1 MFFYVVIDNFGFIGA
16 FTTLKLAK
24 EVINKYENIPLMIIQ
39 YPIHHSSQKE
49 FIYFLPWKFGENEGG
64 PPATVSNDREY
75 VLHLQTQLLA
85 LNLTLPDSL
94 LYFTKRINKI
104 DRFEMSRLHPADNK
118 LYKQEYEQLFKDKQ
132 TEKSIIRGGIPV
144 LDSCILNR
152 EYGMMVD
159 LYEKEENDKP
169 VEQHIDNDKSNDQET
184 ENYVAEEN
192 LPKKDYKVSD
202 HVLQLPLPE
211 DNSDVEST
219 E

>member
-1 MFFYVVIDNFGFIGA
+1 MFFYVVIDSFGFIGA
-16 FTTLKLAK
+16 FTTLELAK

-39 YPIHHSSQKE
+39 YPMHHKSQKE
-49 FIYFLPWKFGENEGG
+49 FVYFLPWKFGENEGG
-64 PPATVSNDREY
+64 PPAIVSNDRVY

-94 LYFTKRINKI
+94 LFFTKKINKI

-118 LYKQEYEQLFKDKQ
+118 LYKQEYEQIFKDDQK
-132 TEKSIIRGGIPV
+132 EESIIRGGVPV

-159 LYEKEENDKP
+159 LNKKEENDEP
-169 VEQHIDNDKSNDQET
+169 VEQHIDNDKSNDQES
-184 ENYVAEEN
+184 ENHEVEEN
-192 LPKKDYKVSD
+192 SQKKGYKVQD

-211 DNSDVEST
+211 SNSDEEVT